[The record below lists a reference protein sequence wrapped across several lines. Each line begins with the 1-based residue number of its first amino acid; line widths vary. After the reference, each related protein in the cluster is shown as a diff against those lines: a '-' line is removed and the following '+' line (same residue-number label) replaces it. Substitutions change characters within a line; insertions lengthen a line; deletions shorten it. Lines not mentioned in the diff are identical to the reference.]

1 MKQPVKHIYELPPES
16 AFVEAVRQFRK
27 MKTIFRQPSNHG
39 AGDPAPKHAFTLI
52 ELLVVIAIIAILAA
66 LLLPA
71 LSNAKEQAVA
81 TACMSDKKQIGIA
94 WQMYAGDSREYV
106 ALNNDF
112 QFSGSITYNGTISW
126 ASGKIDWT
134 AGLYNTNEA
143 LIISETYASL
153 GAYIA
158 KSPKI
163 YACPAANF
171 VSPVQR
177 SLGWSHRVRSIA
189 MNAAIGDGAKYDAPE
204 PFGWTNWYV
213 AKKTSDFHIPG
224 PSGSWLVMDEH
235 PDSID
240 DCILYTASYPVTS
253 FTELPGNQH
262 SGRCGLT
269 FADGHAEI
277 HGWTGPVMLAHTR
290 VAYQG
295 ADQVPC
301 SISDPDMLWLATR
314 TPRN

>member
-1 MKQPVKHIYELPPES
+1 MNCRLNLRSSK
-16 AFVEAVRQFRK
+16 AGRQFGK
-27 MKTIFRQPSNHG
+27 MKTLFRQSSINGPGQPS
-39 AGDPAPKHAFTLI
+39 PKKAFTLI

-81 TACMSDKKQIGIA
+81 TSCMSDKKQVGVA
-94 WQMYAGDSREYV
+94 WTMYAGDFRECV
-106 ALNNDF
+106 AFNNDF
-112 QFSGSITYNGTISW
+112 QFSGSIAYNGTISW

-143 LIISETYASL
+143 LIVSETYASL
-153 GAYIA
+153 GPYIA
-158 KSPKI
+158 KNPKI

-177 SLGWSHRVRSIA
+177 SFGWSHRVRSIA

-204 PFGWTNWYV
+204 PFGWTNWFV
-213 AKKTSDFHIPG
+213 AKKTGDFHTPG

-240 DCILYTASYPVTS
+240 DTILYTASYPVTS

-262 SGRCGLT
+262 AGRCGLT

-277 HGWTGPVMLAHTR
+277 HSWNGPVMKAHTR
-290 VAYQG
+290 VTFQG
-295 ADQVPC
+295 ADQVSC
-301 SISDPDMLWLATR
+301 LINDPDMLWLAAR
-314 TPRN
+314 TPQN